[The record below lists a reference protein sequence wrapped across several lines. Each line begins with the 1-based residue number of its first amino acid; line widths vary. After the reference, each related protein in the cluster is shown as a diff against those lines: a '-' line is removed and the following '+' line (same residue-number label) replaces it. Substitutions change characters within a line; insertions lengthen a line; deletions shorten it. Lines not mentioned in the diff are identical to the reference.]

1 MPPWLIIGI
10 VAIATLGLVV
20 LFASLGVAS
29 NAERNAEET
38 ERSIDANS

>member
-1 MPPWLIIGI
+1 MSPWLIASIIAI
-10 VAIATLGLVV
+10 VALGLVV